1 MVEIEDRIGEKWKW
15 KWKRAGEV
23 KVPKRDDLVLWP
35 YAAGGR
41 NEGGKGGGAEG
52 QGRAG
57 RKAEKGSS
65 WWVGRPFFCFLQEFC
80 TKYKKFQW
88 DDGLR
93 LVKPDP

>member
-35 YAAGGR
+35 YGAGGR
-41 NEGGKGGGAEG
+41 NEGGKGGGGQLPEG
-52 QGRAG
+52 QGRTG

-65 WWVGRPFFCFLQEFC
+65 WWVGRPFFLFLAIIL
-80 TKYKKFQW
+80 YKIQKISV
-88 DDGLR
+88 G
-93 LVKPDP
+93 

>member
-57 RKAEKGSS
+57 RKAEKGRKRQQL
-65 WWVGRPFFCFLQEFC
+65 VGGASVFLFLARILYQN
-80 TKYKKFQW
+80 TKNFS
-88 DDGLR
+88 GMMA
-93 LVKPDP
+93 